1 MIRRRTENQNIKE
14 YRCDVAVIGGGVA
27 GVMAAAAAGKCGART
42 LLVESDSCVGGVV
55 TMGPLEALMTQY
67 DSDHKIIGGL
77 VQELLDSLYRFSSPQ
92 AVTVNDTTGY
102 CRKIVPYNP
111 EYLKMQ
117 LMELVFRYHVEVLL
131 NTTLTDV
138 TMTKGRITS
147 VLLQT
152 KNAPIR
158 VYAKAFIDCTG
169 SGFLGYMAGC
179 DVFSGDD
186 AGCHQPVTVL
196 SRWGNVDGK
205 KLRDYVRENPQSFKT
220 FDTEIDLNAQYLH
233 LWGFSDALKDGYQSG
248 ALQLKR
254 EEMHLMECVVPG
266 EVIVNF
272 SRINADP
279 FDAFAMSRAQE
290 EGIRQ
295 TVELF
300 EYFRSRIEAFHY
312 AEIIQIGSVGIR
324 ESGRVCGR
332 YVLDRDDVIK
342 GEKCKEDDCVAYGA
356 FPIDIHQLGSG
367 MHFERVLRGYRIP
380 ADALR
385 AEQISN
391 LFMGGRCI
399 SSTFEANAS
408 CRISMTC
415 MATGQAAGV
424 MAYENAVYGDEQLT
438 KRTRETLR
446 KLNAI
451 L

>member
-1 MIRRRTENQNIKE
+1 
-14 YRCDVAVIGGGVA
+14 
-27 GVMAAAAAGKCGART
+27 
-42 LLVESDSCVGGVV
+42 
-55 TMGPLEALMTQY
+55 
-67 DSDHKIIGGL
+67 
-77 VQELLDSLYRFSSPQ
+77 
-92 AVTVNDTTGY
+92 
-102 CRKIVPYNP
+102 
-111 EYLKMQ
+111 
-117 LMELVFRYHVEVLL
+117 
-131 NTTLTDV
+131 
-138 TMTKGRITS
+138 
-147 VLLQT
+147 
-152 KNAPIR
+152 
-158 VYAKAFIDCTG
+158 
-169 SGFLGYMAGC
+169 
-179 DVFSGDD
+179 
-186 AGCHQPVTVL
+186 
-196 SRWGNVDGK
+196 
-205 KLRDYVRENPQSFKT
+205 
-220 FDTEIDLNAQYLH
+220 
-233 LWGFSDALKDGYQSG
+233 
-248 ALQLKR
+248 
-254 EEMHLMECVVPG
+254 MECVVPG

-356 FPIDIHQLGSG
+356 FPIDIHQPGSG